1 MWINKI
7 NKFRSSRMYIVKTLF
22 VKVIEII
29 ERKNMLKDNI
39 VLNHDY
45 EIVGNGWKNNVFT
58 LKIVQGISLVL
69 NAINL

>member
-1 MWINKI
+1 
-7 NKFRSSRMYIVKTLF
+7 MYIVKTF
-22 VKVIEII
+22 FKVIEVI

-39 VLNHDY
+39 LLNHDY